1 MMTVIV
7 GIQGN
12 GWAVLAADSM
22 TTYTERPYVAKGYD
36 KIVKVG
42 EYLIA
47 VAGDA
52 IAGDVLNNLWQ
63 PPKVIK
69 TQDPDRFMMIRVL
82 PSIKQTLADA
92 GYEPAPKTKGEDDS
106 GWDALVCF
114 NGKLYQVTDDFG
126 YMRDD
131 KNLYGIGSGG
141 GLALGALASMELET
155 KTHAKASSAAKK
167 AVNIAIQYNIWCG
180 GPVHIK
186 TQFTK

>member
-1 MMTVIV
+1 MTAIV
-7 GIQGN
+7 GIQGK

-22 TTYTERPYVAKGYD
+22 TTYTDRPYVAKGYD
-36 KIVKVG
+36 KIVKIN

-52 IAGDVLNNLWQ
+52 LAGDILNNLWQ
-63 PPKVIK
+63 PPKVLK

-82 PSIKQTLADA
+82 PSIKQALTDA
-92 GYEPAPKTKGEDDS
+92 GYDPNPKGKADDDS

-114 NGKLYQVTDDFG
+114 NGNLYQISDDYG

-131 KNLYGIGSGG
+131 RGLYGIGSGG
-141 GLALGALASMELET
+141 SLAMGALVALDGDT

-167 AVNIAIQYNIWCG
+167 AINIAIQYNIWCG
-180 GPVHIK
+180 GTVSVK